1 MVGIDKGKKL
11 AVVLIVC
18 LLLPIG
24 LFISYSF
31 TQIHRTEAFGPF
43 ASASELS
50 RTDERINFRD
60 IPSPPEFWK
69 LTFSFV
75 SMYSMGSWNLSNAV
89 WNGKSTYAND
99 TLLDARI
106 KLLDGNENGKLDNAD
121 ELLIFSTTSCLP
133 GHYWNIETKVLP
145 EYRAIQP
152 VEGSWIEDGTGYIS
166 FYRTL
171 YEPPLTKV
179 TILDVGMGNAAFIK
193 GPSMNN
199 YLINTGPD
207 SKADVVVD
215 YIKSMKASETFALF
229 ITDDDPGSI
238 GGLDEIL
245 ANFSVHYIFLPT
257 REPISEAYASVL
269 AMVEAESS
277 AEIVYGTDFINGIGS
292 YGFGSYDGQVQ
303 KWGDQFDIYY
313 NNASSPCL
321 SIWYYQGPFHFF
333 FCGNSTS
340 EDEARIMQNTISNPD
355 LVKFMIP
362 TDIVQVA
369 NYGKDGGTSDLLLD
383 TLGVKT
389 AIISLSSELPEL
401 PSSNLLERL
410 AQRGIETFRT
420 DELGN
425 IVFIT
430 DGTHYWRG

>member
-1 MVGIDKGKKL
+1 VVGIEKGRKI
-11 AVVLIVC
+11 AVVLIVF

-24 LFISYSF
+24 LVVSYNF
-31 TQIHRTEAFGPF
+31 MQIHRTEAYGPF

-50 RTDERINFRD
+50 KTVERINFRD

-69 LTFSFV
+69 LTFSFI
-75 SMYSMGSWNLSNAV
+75 SMYSTGSWNLSNAV
-89 WNGKSTYAND
+89 WSGKSTYAND
-99 TLLDARI
+99 TLLDMKI
-106 KLLDGNENGKLDNAD
+106 ELLDGNENGKLDNAD
-121 ELLIFSTTSCLP
+121 ELLIVSTASCLP

-152 VEGSWIEDGTGYIS
+152 VEGSRIEDGSGYIS

-193 GPSMNN
+193 GPSTNN
-199 YLINTGPD
+199 FLINTGPD

-215 YIKSMKASETFALF
+215 YIRSMKASELVALF

-238 GGLDEIL
+238 GGLDEVL
-245 ANFSVHYIFLPT
+245 ENFSVDYIFLPT
-257 REPISEAYASVL
+257 REPISEAYAYAL
-269 AMVEAESS
+269 ALVEAESNT
-277 AEIVYGTDFINGIGS
+277 EIVYGTDFVDGIGS

-340 EDEARIMQNTISNPD
+340 EDEARIMQYTIGNPD
-355 LVKFMIP
+355 FVKFIIP
-362 TDIVQVA
+362 TDLVQVA
-369 NYGKDGGTSDLLLD
+369 NYGKEGGTSELLLD
-383 TLGVKT
+383 TLRAKT
-389 AIISLSSELPEL
+389 SIISLSSDRPEL
-401 PSSNLLERL
+401 PSSNLLQRL
-410 AQRGIETFRT
+410 AQKGIETLRT

-430 DGTHYWRG
+430 DGTHYWRK